1 MSTRYYTKDHEW
13 LEVDGDQLRLGITV
27 YAQGNLGDIVFVE
40 LPNVGDTFE
49 SGDVISGVESVKTAA
64 DIFAPIAM
72 EITAINE
79 ALNDSPELIN
89 EDAEATW
96 ICEARLIDAAELDG
110 LLDESAYK
118 DFIAD
123 IE

>member
-89 EDAEATW
+89 EDAEDTW
-96 ICEARLIDAAELDG
+96 ICEARLTDAAELDG

>member
-13 LEVDGDQLRLGITV
+13 LEVDGDKLRLGITV
-27 YAQGNLGDIVFVE
+27 YAQSNLGDIVFVE
-40 LPNVGDTFE
+40 LPNIGDSFE
-49 SGDVISGVESVKTAA
+49 AGDVISGVESVKTAA

-72 EITAINE
+72 EITAVNDE
-79 ALNDSPELIN
+79 LNDSPELIN
-89 EDAEATW
+89 ENAESAW
-96 ICEARLIDAAELDG
+96 ICEAILSDAAELDD
-110 LLDESAYK
+110 LLDESTYK